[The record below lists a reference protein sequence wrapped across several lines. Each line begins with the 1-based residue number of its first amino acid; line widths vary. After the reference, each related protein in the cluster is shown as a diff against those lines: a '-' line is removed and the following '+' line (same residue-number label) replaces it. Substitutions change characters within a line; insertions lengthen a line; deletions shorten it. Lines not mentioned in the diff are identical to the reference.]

1 MDSFKDDVNELENV
15 DNGML
20 AVEIIW
26 TVFLLL
32 APESKQFDLDAILST
47 SSNIVVAANS
57 LLLSRDEV
65 KLDIGIVKRS
75 DMEISPTTLCNSI
88 DGVEFDKLVSNDH
101 GESQKQPGK
110 TFQ

>member
-32 APESKQFDLDAILST
+32 APES
-47 SSNIVVAANS
+47 
-57 LLLSRDEV
+57 
-65 KLDIGIVKRS
+65 
-75 DMEISPTTLCNSI
+75 
-88 DGVEFDKLVSNDH
+88 
-101 GESQKQPGK
+101 
-110 TFQ
+110 